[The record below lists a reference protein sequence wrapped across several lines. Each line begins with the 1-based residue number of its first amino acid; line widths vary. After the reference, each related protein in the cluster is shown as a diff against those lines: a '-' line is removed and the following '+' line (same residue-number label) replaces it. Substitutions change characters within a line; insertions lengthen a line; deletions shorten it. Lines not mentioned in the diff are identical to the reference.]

1 MLYSQVNMLQISLT
15 RFNNFRDRLPAE
27 SSPPRKYAEQYRT
40 IQEFEQLRT
49 YLKQVG
55 DRVMPPGEGV
65 RTFRETVSGIEG
77 QTLQA
82 SGVASGRYLLRLNV
96 EREGVQCRYQAT
108 KGKQSWTL
116 TGPQG
121 STTYTLAGDTL
132 KVT

>member
-1 MLYSQVNMLQISLT
+1 MLSISLT
-15 RFNNFRDRLPAE
+15 RFNNFRDRLPPE
-27 SSPPRKYAEQYRT
+27 SAPPRKYAEQYRT

-55 DRVMPPGEGV
+55 DKVMPPGEGV
-65 RTFRETVSGIEG
+65 RTFHQTLSGQEG
-77 QTLQA
+77 QTLLT

-96 EREGVQCRYQAT
+96 ERAGEGVQCRYQAT
-108 KGKQSWTL
+108 KGKQTWTL

-121 STTYTLAGDTL
+121 STTYQLAGDTL